1 MFIVHLIKSLK
12 SVTSRNQSEPSL
24 LVVCLLDKTSTLHVV
39 VRLFSNWSQKT
50 SKCGNN
56 IYQHLSTSIASFA
69 TFSFLPH
76 FDVTCDQLLNRRTK
90 AWNLFVKL
98 VTVIAIGPRS
108 WNSDD
113 ILQER
118 MILQNDF
125 TLHEHLLMIL
135 INLHDLFVL
144 IFCFD
149 NLHA

>member
-1 MFIVHLIKSLK
+1 MVTTSLAD
-12 SVTSRNQSEPSL
+12 SA
-24 LVVCLLDKTSTLHVV
+24 
-39 VRLFSNWSQKT
+39 
-50 SKCGNN
+50 
-56 IYQHLSTSIASFA
+56 IASFA
-69 TFSFLPH
+69 KFLFLPH
-76 FDVTCDQLLNRRTK
+76 FDVICDQLLNRRTK

-118 MILQNDF
+118 TILQNDF
-125 TLHEHLLMIL
+125 PLHEHLLMIL
-135 INLHDLFVL
+135 INLRDLFVL

>member
-1 MFIVHLIKSLK
+1 MVTTSLAD
-12 SVTSRNQSEPSL
+12 SA
-24 LVVCLLDKTSTLHVV
+24 
-39 VRLFSNWSQKT
+39 
-50 SKCGNN
+50 
-56 IYQHLSTSIASFA
+56 IASFA
-69 TFSFLPH
+69 KFLFLPH
-76 FDVTCDQLLNRRTK
+76 FDVICDQLLNRRTK

-118 MILQNDF
+118 MIL
-125 TLHEHLLMIL
+125 HEHLLMIL